1 MDSALDLC
9 AKKPAPLDRQS
20 RAASDRA
27 QPEHQSSKTEF
38 AMAENVLPQN
48 PSGHY
53 NPKLPYGLRVESGA
67 EEPTSAVGQEALRL

>member
-1 MDSALDLC
+1 
-9 AKKPAPLDRQS
+9 
-20 RAASDRA
+20 
-27 QPEHQSSKTEF
+27 
-38 AMAENVLPQN
+38 MAENVLPQN